1 MPINSMYKIPKHV
14 INLFICLGI
23 FINGDVTDAKTTKI
37 KASQLPNE
45 TFTKTVIHRNVN
57 KILSNRLSSPFG
69 LLNQSIILFFILF
82 FTQLNFIALIT
93 KNFKN

>member
-23 FINGDVTDAKTTKI
+23 FMNGDVTDAKTTKN